1 MQVLSKILPQNQLFT
16 DIARRLFISMSNIA
30 RSRALPKSGLNGSV
44 FLSDALLVNF
54 ARKYNFLSKTKIKTN
69 LIYTAF

>member
-1 MQVLSKILPQNQLFT
+1 MQALSNILPQNQLFT

-44 FLSDALLVNF
+44 FLSDAL
-54 ARKYNFLSKTKIKTN
+54 RCS
-69 LIYTAF
+69 LILRENIIFYQKLKLKLI